1 MGLGEHIQGD
11 GLLASQRKLE
21 WTGVR
26 GSMARDAPRGYVI
39 CLGNKAPLMSG
50 VQGVELPLQPPSSPT
65 SPASMGTG
73 RGSH

>member
-11 GLLASQRKLE
+11 VLLVSQRKLE

-26 GSMARDAPRGYVI
+26 GSMARDVPRGNVI
-39 CLGNKAPLMSG
+39 FLGNKAPLMSG
-50 VQGVELPLQPPSSPT
+50 VQGAELPLQPPSPPISPV
-65 SPASMGTG
+65 SMGTG